1 MTEAAEAS
9 ARRPIILLGAVGAA
23 AGVLSGLFGVG
34 GGFLMVPAMVVLLA
48 FGQARAQATSLAA
61 IVPIAA
67 VGALIFGQADRV
79 DIGAA
84 VLLAAGSLVGV
95 QAGAR
100 LMHRLSDERLT
111 LIFGIFLAVVALT
124 MLLA

>member
-1 MTEAAEAS
+1 VTGAPGADQ
-9 ARRPIILLGAVGAA
+9 RRQPILLGAVGAA

-34 GGFLMVPAMVVLLA
+34 GGIVMVPAMVLLLA

-67 VGALIFGQADRV
+67 VGALIFGRADSV
-79 DIGAA
+79 DLVAA
-84 VLLAAGSLVGV
+84 LLLAAGSLLGV

-100 LMHRLSDERLT
+100 LMHRLSDERLS
-111 LIFGIFLAVVALT
+111 LIFGIFLVIVALT